1 MFIYSVYEPIFYG
14 DNRGVS
20 IGPHNAMFSELALH
34 LKNAKLTPNN
44 NFINNFSKYT
54 SFSKEKQN
62 DITIL
67 SPEEFE
73 MMVIPYENKPITNVL
88 LTPKEYFEVLKEKE
102 NVFQNLKNLIKDSNL
117 SEDQEKALHVAIQGY
132 YREWLVSSGNIKNLT
147 DIVKMIDINHTKEP
161 NNIDL

>member
-1 MFIYSVYEPIFYG
+1 
-14 DNRGVS
+14 
-20 IGPHNAMFSELALH
+20 
-34 LKNAKLTPNN
+34 
-44 NFINNFSKYT
+44 
-54 SFSKEKQN
+54 
-62 DITIL
+62 
-67 SPEEFE
+67 